1 MLIDQFIA
9 YIQAEKRFSPLTV
22 EAYQRDVNQFVDFL
36 KDEFEL
42 NDLVQVKTTMVKSYI
57 VKLKEEGL
65 TNRSINR
72 KISTLRTFYK
82 YCLREN
88 LMEKSPMTGVKA
100 LKLPK
105 TLVKFVTETDIN
117 KVSFGDEADFPTL
130 RDHLLFEMLYQ
141 TGMRQAELRG
151 LHDNDVDKM
160 AMQLK
165 IHGKRNKD
173 RFVPLSREM
182 IQLIVQYQALRDA
195 TFTTKA
201 DRLLLNDKGEEM
213 SPHYVY
219 NKVHHMLEG
228 VTTLKQKSPHVLRHT
243 FATHLLDEG
252 ASLVAIQKLLGHE
265 NLATTQIYAH
275 NTIEQLKKI
284 HKQKKGVI
292 MKVMIN
298 SVHFKADQKLEDF
311 ITQKVEK
318 LCAKHS
324 EVINAE
330 VSLKLDNTDT
340 PENKIA
346 DIRLVL
352 RGDDLYASKQS
363 KTFEESID
371 TSIDALKKQLEKYKG
386 KNTK

>member
-1 MLIDQFIA
+1 MLIDQFIG
-9 YIQAEKRFSPLTV
+9 YIQAEKRFSKLTV
-22 EAYQRDVNQFVDFL
+22 EAYQSDMDQFAQYLRD
-36 KDEFEL
+36 KFEIE
-42 NDLVQVKTTMVKSYI
+42 DLTQVKTTTVKSYI
-57 VKLKEEGL
+57 VHLKEEGL
-65 TNRSINR
+65 VNRSINR
-72 KISTLRTFYK
+72 KTSTLRTFYK

-88 LMEKSPMTGVKA
+88 LIEKSPMTGIKA
-100 LKLPK
+100 LKQPK

-117 KVSFGDEADFPTL
+117 KVSFGEEADFSTQ
-130 RDHLLFEMLYQ
+130 RDHLLFELLYQ

-151 LHDNDVDKM
+151 LEDGDVDKM
-160 AMQLK
+160 DMQLK

-173 RFVPLSREM
+173 RLVPLSREM

-213 SPHYVY
+213 SPSYVY

-284 HKQKKGVI
+284 HKQAHPKG
-292 MKVMIN
+292 
-298 SVHFKADQKLEDF
+298 
-311 ITQKVEK
+311 
-318 LCAKHS
+318 
-324 EVINAE
+324 
-330 VSLKLDNTDT
+330 
-340 PENKIA
+340 
-346 DIRLVL
+346 
-352 RGDDLYASKQS
+352 
-363 KTFEESID
+363 
-371 TSIDALKKQLEKYKG
+371 
-386 KNTK
+386 

>member
-1 MLIDQFIA
+1 MLIDQFIG

-22 EAYQRDVNQFVDFL
+22 EAYQRDMNQFADYM
-36 KDEFEL
+36 KREYGIE
-42 NDLVQVKTTMVKSYI
+42 DLTQVKTTMVKSFI
-57 VKLKEEGL
+57 VHLKSEGL
-65 TNRSINR
+65 VNRSINR
-72 KISTLRTFYK
+72 KVSTLRTFYK

-88 LMEKSPMTGVKA
+88 LMEKSPMTGIKA
-100 LKLPK
+100 LKQPK
-105 TLVKFVTETDIN
+105 ALVKFVTETDIN

-151 LHDNDVDKM
+151 LKDGDVDKM
-160 AMQLK
+160 SMQVK

-182 IQLIVQYQALRDA
+182 IVLIDQYKALRDA
-195 TFTTKA
+195 TFTTMA

-213 SPHYVY
+213 SPSYVY
-219 NKVHHMLEG
+219 NKVHHLLEG

-284 HKQKKGVI
+284 HKQAHPKG
-292 MKVMIN
+292 
-298 SVHFKADQKLEDF
+298 
-311 ITQKVEK
+311 
-318 LCAKHS
+318 
-324 EVINAE
+324 
-330 VSLKLDNTDT
+330 
-340 PENKIA
+340 
-346 DIRLVL
+346 
-352 RGDDLYASKQS
+352 
-363 KTFEESID
+363 
-371 TSIDALKKQLEKYKG
+371 
-386 KNTK
+386 